1 MFSVKKSSNPAIRS
15 KRQFTDRGAKSA
27 AEELPRLGRTSR
39 QVGEKMESTS
49 SNVSMK
55 VSGAPNTTISGNA
68 ITIDVDPML
77 TGMTPANETVL
88 HRVFRDIYYND
99 VIGGSAVDLITLVAF
114 GDFSLGGLSHTHA
127 KTSEKVREAFHENM
141 ERLSIRTFVPEA
153 AVDYLVL
160 GEHCSSLL
168 YNREHKTFT
177 DVFPHTPEDLTVK
190 MLPFYSQEPLINVK
204 FPEDVRSLFGNVK
217 SPRIQRL
224 MNKLGSQVVDQIK
237 AGSLELDPL
246 STIYIPRKTFTKSDR
261 GTSYFR
267 RLLPIYLIEKNLF
280 RGTLVESARRQRG
293 ILHLSLGD
301 GDTWIPTVQ
310 DMEFMTELFMNAD
323 SDPIGAII
331 ATRMGVQV
339 DELRQGGDFWKSTDF
354 ADSVLGHKCRAL
366 TISEGLL
373 SGEANFNCVIGNT
386 FVQTEQG
393 LMYIEE
399 IADRKNGK
407 VQDFKVRVNSRYGPE
422 RCAKWLYSG
431 KAPVIEVKASH
442 GDSLTG
448 TARHRILKLN
458 EDLSIDWA
466 YLRDLRIGDN
476 LAVQTK
482 PFVRKSK
489 LKLNLPEP
497 LRIVK
502 GVRKE
507 LVKPEYMTP
516 DLAFL
521 IGALI
526 AEGTVT
532 QGRVYFPNTDIAYLD
547 AFEDRM
553 QSVFGIDGNRYV
565 QVAKGTKRVINGV
578 PTEARADYYS
588 SYYTSRTLIQWLE
601 VLGLSVGDVSRTKRV
616 PWSILQADAESQL
629 AFLAAYIEG
638 DGNIHSQNG
647 RISIHSKSKQIVDA
661 LFAIIQSHGFN
672 AKKSKFGLL
681 INVVDSAELYNLI
694 NPYLVTKSFDY
705 ESRQYKNANSFGF
718 PSECIRSLLKDRRLK
733 STNRGLYFKSDDGSE
748 VLVNGYKAMSD
759 KMFMYDA
766 YDTGKYDKVLE
777 ALSKVS
783 PAMYRKVMELVKLRY
798 RFVSVVSVRNA
809 GKQDVYDLSMQPG
822 VEPAYVAN
830 GFVSHNTAD
839 QSLTIFLEMIRSFRE
854 VFTRKLFY
862 DKLFPLI
869 SLINGFTLDSK
880 GRVSVKDGLMN
891 SLDSEEA
898 MFKLNDGS
906 KLFIPNVHWT
916 KQLKPEGDSSYM
928 DMLNSLTEKG
938 VPVPLR
944 VLAAAGGMDLD
955 MLLRQQQEDLDI
967 RKKIAD
973 YKKQIDALAPKSE
986 DMESESASLL
996 ALANADPT
1004 GRTKSAVISAGGRRI
1019 PLLDRDFGESGM
1031 VRDSTKTGKAKHV
1044 MNQKSA
1050 NDRVNRMIAQ
1060 AAAKLQTRRIV

>member
-15 KRQFTDRGAKSA
+15 KRQFTDRGAKS

-224 MNKLGSQVVDQIK
+224 MNKLGSQVVEQIK

-373 SGEANFNCVIGNT
+373 SGEANFNCVTGDT
-386 FVQTEQG
+386 FIQTEQG
-393 LMYIEE
+393 LFRIED
-399 IADRKNGK
+399 IADRADGK
-407 VQDFKVRVNSRYGPE
+407 VQDFALRVNSRYGVE

-431 KAPVIEVKASH
+431 KAPTIQVKTSD
-442 GDSLTG
+442 GGGLTG
-448 TARHRILKLN
+448 TARHRILKLGA
-458 EDLSIDWA
+458 ELETEWSDLKH
-466 YLRDLRIGDN
+466 LGVGDY

-482 PFVRKSK
+482 PMVRTSR
-489 LKLNLPEP
+489 LKLDLSEP
-497 LRIVK
+497 LQVVK
-502 GVRKE
+502 GVRKS
-507 LVKPEYMTP
+507 VIKPDYMTP
-516 DLAFL
+516 DLAFVL
-521 IGALI
+521 GSLI
-526 AEGTVT
+526 AEGTV
-532 QGRVYFPNTDIAYLD
+532 QSERIWFPNTDVAFLD
-547 AFEDRM
+547 QFADKM
-553 QSVFGIDGNRYV
+553 MAVFGLEGRRYV
-565 QVAKGTKRVINGV
+565 QVAEGTERVINGV
-578 PTEARADYYS
+578 DTCATKDYYA
-588 SYYTSRTLIQWLE
+588 SYFNSRTVVVWLNE
-601 VLGLSVGDVSRTKRV
+601 MGLTPKAVSQTKTI
-616 PWSILQADAESQL
+616 PWSILQADVESQR

-638 DGNIHSQNG
+638 DGHIRKDTG
-647 RISIHSKSKQIVDA
+647 RISIHSTSEEVIA
-661 LFAIIQSHGFN
+661 GLFAILQSHGYN
-672 AKKSKFGLL
+672 VKRSKKNVSLPVADSSCLYEHISK
-681 INVVDSAELYNLI
+681 
-694 NPYLVTKSFDY
+694 YLVTKSFDY
-705 ESRQYKNANSFGF
+705 SSYKFKNANSFGI
-718 PSECIRSLLKDRRLK
+718 PGLYIRDLLKSRRIK
-733 STNRGLYFKSDDGSE
+733 STNQGTLFLNDKGEQICIR
-748 VLVNGYKAMSD
+748 GYKQPSD
-759 KMFMYDA
+759 RTFLYDG
-766 YDTGKYDKVLE
+766 YDSGKYDVLL
-777 ALSKVS
+777 AQIKQISVS
-783 PAMYRKVMELVKLRY
+783 AHRKLAELFKQRY
-798 RFVSVVSVRNA
+798 RFVHVVSVASA
-809 GKQDVYDLSMQPG
+809 GRQHVYDLSMRPG
-822 VEPAYVAN
+822 AEPAYVAN
-830 GFVSHNTAD
+830 GLVSHNTAD

-973 YKKQIDALAPKSE
+973 YKKQIDALAPKSA

-1044 MNQKSA
+1044 INQKAA
-1050 NDRVNRMIAQ
+1050 NDRVNRMIAK
-1060 AAAKLQTRRIV
+1060 AAAKLQTKRIV

>member
-15 KRQFTDRGAKSA
+15 KRQFTDRGESSTGDQ
-27 AEELPRLGRTSR
+27 LPRLGRTSR
-39 QVGEKMESTS
+39 QVGEKLGEKLESSS

-99 VIGGSAVDLITLVAF
+99 VIGGSAVDLITLVSF
-114 GDFSLGGLSHTHA
+114 GEFSLGGLSHTHA
-127 KTSEKVREAFHENM
+127 KVSEQVREAFHENM

-177 DVFPHTPEDLTVK
+177 DVFPHTPEDLSVK

-204 FPEDVRSLFGNVK
+204 FPEDVRSLFNNVK
-217 SPRIQRL
+217 STRIQRL
-224 MNKLGSQVVDQIK
+224 MTKLGPQVVEQIK

-373 SGEANFNCVIGNT
+373 SGEANFN
-386 FVQTEQG
+386 
-393 LMYIEE
+393 
-399 IADRKNGK
+399 
-407 VQDFKVRVNSRYGPE
+407 
-422 RCAKWLYSG
+422 
-431 KAPVIEVKASH
+431 
-442 GDSLTG
+442 
-448 TARHRILKLN
+448 
-458 EDLSIDWA
+458 
-466 YLRDLRIGDN
+466 
-476 LAVQTK
+476 
-482 PFVRKSK
+482 
-489 LKLNLPEP
+489 
-497 LRIVK
+497 
-502 GVRKE
+502 
-507 LVKPEYMTP
+507 
-516 DLAFL
+516 
-521 IGALI
+521 
-526 AEGTVT
+526 
-532 QGRVYFPNTDIAYLD
+532 
-547 AFEDRM
+547 
-553 QSVFGIDGNRYV
+553 
-565 QVAKGTKRVINGV
+565 
-578 PTEARADYYS
+578 
-588 SYYTSRTLIQWLE
+588 
-601 VLGLSVGDVSRTKRV
+601 
-616 PWSILQADAESQL
+616 
-629 AFLAAYIEG
+629 
-638 DGNIHSQNG
+638 
-647 RISIHSKSKQIVDA
+647 
-661 LFAIIQSHGFN
+661 
-672 AKKSKFGLL
+672 
-681 INVVDSAELYNLI
+681 
-694 NPYLVTKSFDY
+694 
-705 ESRQYKNANSFGF
+705 
-718 PSECIRSLLKDRRLK
+718 
-733 STNRGLYFKSDDGSE
+733 
-748 VLVNGYKAMSD
+748 
-759 KMFMYDA
+759 
-766 YDTGKYDKVLE
+766 
-777 ALSKVS
+777 
-783 PAMYRKVMELVKLRY
+783 
-798 RFVSVVSVRNA
+798 
-809 GKQDVYDLSMQPG
+809 
-822 VEPAYVAN
+822 
-830 GFVSHNTAD
+830 TAD

-869 SLINGFTLDSK
+869 SLINGFTLDKK

-955 MLLRQQQEDLDI
+955 MLLKQQQEDLDI
-967 RKKIAD
+967 RTKIAE

-986 DMESESASLL
+986 MESESRELL

-1004 GRTKSAVISAGGRRI
+1004 GRTRSAVIASGGRRV
-1019 PLLDRDFGESGM
+1019 PLLNRDFGEAGM
-1031 VRDSTKTGKAKHV
+1031 ATDSTKTGKRKHV
-1044 MNQKSA
+1044 IDQRAA
-1050 NDRVNRMIAQ
+1050 NERVNRMIAK
-1060 AAAKLQTRRIV
+1060 AASKLQTKRIV

>member
-15 KRQFTDRGAKSA
+15 KRQFTDRGAKS

-99 VIGGSAVDLITLVAF
+99 AIGGSAVDLITLVAF
-114 GDFSLGGLSHTHA
+114 GEFSLGGLSHTHA

-177 DVFPHTPEDLTVK
+177 DVFPHAPEDLTVK

-224 MNKLGSQVVDQIK
+224 MNKLGPQVVEQIK

-246 STIYIPRKTFTKSDR
+246 STIYVPRKTFTKSDR

-373 SGEANFNCVIGNT
+373 SGEANFN
-386 FVQTEQG
+386 
-393 LMYIEE
+393 
-399 IADRKNGK
+399 
-407 VQDFKVRVNSRYGPE
+407 
-422 RCAKWLYSG
+422 
-431 KAPVIEVKASH
+431 
-442 GDSLTG
+442 
-448 TARHRILKLN
+448 
-458 EDLSIDWA
+458 
-466 YLRDLRIGDN
+466 
-476 LAVQTK
+476 
-482 PFVRKSK
+482 
-489 LKLNLPEP
+489 
-497 LRIVK
+497 
-502 GVRKE
+502 
-507 LVKPEYMTP
+507 
-516 DLAFL
+516 
-521 IGALI
+521 
-526 AEGTVT
+526 
-532 QGRVYFPNTDIAYLD
+532 
-547 AFEDRM
+547 
-553 QSVFGIDGNRYV
+553 
-565 QVAKGTKRVINGV
+565 
-578 PTEARADYYS
+578 
-588 SYYTSRTLIQWLE
+588 
-601 VLGLSVGDVSRTKRV
+601 
-616 PWSILQADAESQL
+616 
-629 AFLAAYIEG
+629 
-638 DGNIHSQNG
+638 
-647 RISIHSKSKQIVDA
+647 
-661 LFAIIQSHGFN
+661 
-672 AKKSKFGLL
+672 
-681 INVVDSAELYNLI
+681 
-694 NPYLVTKSFDY
+694 
-705 ESRQYKNANSFGF
+705 
-718 PSECIRSLLKDRRLK
+718 
-733 STNRGLYFKSDDGSE
+733 
-748 VLVNGYKAMSD
+748 
-759 KMFMYDA
+759 
-766 YDTGKYDKVLE
+766 
-777 ALSKVS
+777 
-783 PAMYRKVMELVKLRY
+783 
-798 RFVSVVSVRNA
+798 
-809 GKQDVYDLSMQPG
+809 
-822 VEPAYVAN
+822 
-830 GFVSHNTAD
+830 TAD

-869 SLINGFTLDSK
+869 SLINGFTLDPK

-973 YKKQIDALAPKSE
+973 YKKQIDALAPKST

-1044 MNQKSA
+1044 MNQKAA
-1050 NDRVNRMIAQ
+1050 NDRVNRMIAK
-1060 AAAKLQTRRIV
+1060 AAAKLQTKRIV

>member
-27 AEELPRLGRTSR
+27 EELPRLGRTSR
-39 QVGEKMESTS
+39 QVSEKLESTS

-224 MNKLGSQVVDQIK
+224 MNKLGTQVVEQIK

-373 SGEANFNCVIGNT
+373 SGEANFN
-386 FVQTEQG
+386 
-393 LMYIEE
+393 
-399 IADRKNGK
+399 
-407 VQDFKVRVNSRYGPE
+407 
-422 RCAKWLYSG
+422 
-431 KAPVIEVKASH
+431 
-442 GDSLTG
+442 
-448 TARHRILKLN
+448 
-458 EDLSIDWA
+458 
-466 YLRDLRIGDN
+466 
-476 LAVQTK
+476 
-482 PFVRKSK
+482 
-489 LKLNLPEP
+489 
-497 LRIVK
+497 
-502 GVRKE
+502 
-507 LVKPEYMTP
+507 
-516 DLAFL
+516 
-521 IGALI
+521 
-526 AEGTVT
+526 
-532 QGRVYFPNTDIAYLD
+532 
-547 AFEDRM
+547 
-553 QSVFGIDGNRYV
+553 
-565 QVAKGTKRVINGV
+565 
-578 PTEARADYYS
+578 
-588 SYYTSRTLIQWLE
+588 
-601 VLGLSVGDVSRTKRV
+601 
-616 PWSILQADAESQL
+616 
-629 AFLAAYIEG
+629 
-638 DGNIHSQNG
+638 
-647 RISIHSKSKQIVDA
+647 
-661 LFAIIQSHGFN
+661 
-672 AKKSKFGLL
+672 
-681 INVVDSAELYNLI
+681 
-694 NPYLVTKSFDY
+694 
-705 ESRQYKNANSFGF
+705 
-718 PSECIRSLLKDRRLK
+718 
-733 STNRGLYFKSDDGSE
+733 
-748 VLVNGYKAMSD
+748 
-759 KMFMYDA
+759 
-766 YDTGKYDKVLE
+766 
-777 ALSKVS
+777 
-783 PAMYRKVMELVKLRY
+783 
-798 RFVSVVSVRNA
+798 
-809 GKQDVYDLSMQPG
+809 
-822 VEPAYVAN
+822 
-830 GFVSHNTAD
+830 TAD

-973 YKKQIDALAPKSE
+973 YKKEIDALAPKSA

-1031 VRDSTKTGKAKHV
+1031 VTDSSKTGKARHV
-1044 MNQKSA
+1044 VNQKAA
-1050 NDRVNRMIAQ
+1050 NDRVNRMIAR
-1060 AAAKLQTRRIV
+1060 AAAKLQTKRIV